1 MMENNLTKDE
11 IEIDLGEL
19 FRALWAQKWMIIL
32 SGIFLA
38 LLLGVYSKFFIAK
51 QYESTTKVYVI
62 NRQESSSLSISD
74 LQSGTQLTKDYQV
87 LIASRTV
94 LEQVI
99 SELDLSMTYSE
110 LASVVTVEIP
120 TDTRLLTITVTNEDP
135 YLAREIAIAIREAA
149 SAHITSVMATTS
161 LNVADEA
168 SLSESPSSPNV
179 KRNALMGGALGAAIA
194 MIIILIIFI
203 LDDTIKTPDDV
214 VRYLEVSVLG
224 SIPAKDTVKGK
235 KKGK

>member
-1 MMENNLTKDE
+1 MENNLTKDE

>member
-1 MMENNLTKDE
+1 MENNLTKDE

-224 SIPAKDTVKGK
+224 SIHAKDTVKGK
-235 KKGK
+235 KKEK

>member
-1 MMENNLTKDE
+1 MENNLTKDE

-179 KRNALMGGALGAAIA
+179 KRNALMGGVLGAAIA

-224 SIPAKDTVKGK
+224 SIHAKDTVKGK
-235 KKGK
+235 KKEK